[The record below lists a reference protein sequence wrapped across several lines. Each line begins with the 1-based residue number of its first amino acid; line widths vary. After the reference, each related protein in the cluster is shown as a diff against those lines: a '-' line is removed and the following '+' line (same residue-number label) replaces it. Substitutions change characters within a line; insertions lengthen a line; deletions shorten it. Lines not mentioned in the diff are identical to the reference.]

1 MTTIEFI
8 LDAGSTPAASTIKG
22 ENMSIFI
29 LDWFK
34 KEKIRKQ
41 KSPNFD
47 LQDSIEDALWDIKK
61 EYDLETEE
69 VERAVFEKRHNLNY
83 MNECIKNNTPDK

>member
-1 MTTIEFI
+1 MTTIGII
-8 LDAGSTPAASTIKG
+8 LDAGSTPATSTIIGDK
-22 ENMSIFI
+22 MSIFI

-34 KEKIRKQ
+34 KEKTKEQ
-41 KSPNFD
+41 KPNFD
-47 LQDSIEDALWDIKK
+47 FQDGIENALWDIKK

-83 MNECIKNNTPDK
+83 MNECTKNKTPDK

>member
-34 KEKIRKQ
+34 KQKTNKQ
-41 KSPNFD
+41 ENPNFD
-47 LQDSIEDALWDIKK
+47 FQDGIEDALWDIKK

-69 VERAVFEKRHNLNY
+69 VERTVFEKRHNLNY
-83 MNECIKNNTPDK
+83 MNECIKNKTPDK

>member
-34 KEKIRKQ
+34 KEKVRKQ
-41 KSPNFD
+41 KNPNFD
-47 LQDSIEDALWDIKK
+47 FQDGIEDALWDIKK

-69 VERAVFEKRHNLNY
+69 VERTVFEKRNNLNY